1 MASQF
6 LEGLLASRRIAVAPD
21 DLGYK
26 GEQVTALVPPVIP
39 IFDDMGLLFR
49 VVIVPG
55 LAIV

>member
-39 IFDDMGLLFR
+39 IFDMGLLFR

-55 LAIV
+55 LAVV